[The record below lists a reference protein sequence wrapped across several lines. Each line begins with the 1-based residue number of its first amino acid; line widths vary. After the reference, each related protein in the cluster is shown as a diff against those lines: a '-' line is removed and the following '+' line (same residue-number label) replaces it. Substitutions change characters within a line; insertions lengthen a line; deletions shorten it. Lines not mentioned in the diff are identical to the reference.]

1 MSENRTRECSGVE
14 LISLLCS
21 LFGPSGCE
29 YNVADK
35 ICEQID
41 ASCEYVYDRVGMGNI
56 IVRVGESGSGKPKL
70 MISAHMDEVG
80 MMIKGIDDEGYLRF
94 GTVGGIDESVLCGRN
109 VTVGDETRRVKGVI
123 ASKAI
128 HHQTSKERNTATPV
142 KDMYIDIGAKN
153 AEDAEKYV
161 SVGDFATFDSDFVL
175 FGEDRRMMK
184 AKALDDRVGC
194 AVMIELIRKFANRW
208 QELPYEIY
216 FCFTVREETGLSGAV
231 SAANSIKPD
240 CAIVLESTA
249 IADIHGVADNSRVA
263 EIGHGG
269 VISIADRSTIYD
281 REWIDICLD
290 LAEKKGIDVQIK
302 RYVSGGNDAGVI
314 QRSGDGVRSL
324 AISLPTRYLHSA
336 SCVASLDDYESV
348 LELVSALIQTPIE
361 KV

>member
-1 MSENRTRECSGVE
+1 MIENKSKECSGVE

-29 YNVADK
+29 YGVAEK

-41 ASCEYVYDRVGMGNI
+41 AFCEYVYDRLGMGNI
-56 IVRVGESGSGKPKL
+56 IAHVGESDVGKPRL

-109 VTVGDETRRVKGVI
+109 VTVGDETKQVKGVI

-128 HHQTSKERNTATPV
+128 HHQTSKERNNITPI
-142 KDMYIDIGAKN
+142 KDMYIDIGTKN

-175 FGEDRRMMK
+175 FGKDSRMMK

-194 AVMIELIRKFANRW
+194 AAMVELIRRLASRSH
-208 QELPYEIY
+208 ELPYDVY

-231 SAANSIKPD
+231 SAANSIEPD
-240 CAIVLESTA
+240 LAIVLESTA
-249 IADIHGVADNSRVA
+249 IADIYGVDDNSRVA

-281 REWIDICLD
+281 KEWIDFCLD
-290 LAEKKGIDVQIK
+290 LAKVKGIDVQIK

-314 QRSGDGVRSL
+314 QRSGRGVRSL
-324 AISLPTRYLHSA
+324 AVSLPTRYLHSA

-348 LELVSALIQTPIE
+348 LDLVEALIKTPIE